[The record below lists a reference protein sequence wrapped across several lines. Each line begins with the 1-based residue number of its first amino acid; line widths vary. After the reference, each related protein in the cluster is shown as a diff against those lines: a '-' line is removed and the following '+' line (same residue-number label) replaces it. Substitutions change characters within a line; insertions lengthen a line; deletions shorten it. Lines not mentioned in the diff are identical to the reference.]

1 MSKPKT
7 GNWDEESKQAEAK
20 NANTSSDSNSN
31 RPKTDYMDMSKPGDY
46 DVRLVGPHVWFRKH
60 FKPYRATVQD
70 EDKGVDPAWQAG
82 FFPGL
87 RAAINVID
95 RADGKLKILEKGTT
109 VFNRF
114 AEYKSIFN
122 KDPAGKDGPNFR
134 IKVSIPK
141 GKDGLPNKLKTEY
154 SVTHMQDAPFTDAE
168 KKIFVKLDDKG
179 NVIKG
184 EDGKAI
190 SNLWPLKE
198 IYKST
203 SAEKLKEMWDAL
215 PPEKKI
221 APKKETS
228 DGDSSNSPSEKKPE
242 AKPIAEK
249 MDKAP
254 AASEDVFADEENLP
268 ASNDDASAELF

>member
-7 GNWDEESKQAEAK
+7 GNWDEESKQAETK
-20 NANTSSDSNSN
+20 NANASSDSN

-46 DVRLVGPHVWFRKH
+46 NVRLVGPHVWFRKH

-82 FFPGL
+82 FVPGL

-109 VFNRF
+109 VFNKF

-122 KDPAGKDGPNFR
+122 KDPAGKDGPDFR
-134 IKVSIPK
+134 IKVTIPMK
-141 GKDGLPNKLKTEY
+141 NGQPNKLKTEY
-154 SVTHMQDAPFTDAE
+154 SVTHMKDAPFTDVE
-168 KKIFVKLDDKG
+168 KKMFVKLDDKG

-184 EDGKAI
+184 EDGKAV

-203 SAEKLKEMWDAL
+203 PAEKLKEMWDAL
-215 PPEKKI
+215 PPEKRI
-221 APKKETS
+221 APKKETL
-228 DGDSSNSPSEKKPE
+228 DGDGGSSNSPSETKPE

-249 MDKAP
+249 MEKAP
-254 AASEDVFADEENLP
+254 AASEDMFADEENIP
-268 ASNDDASAELF
+268 ANNADESAELF